1 MIQKRFTG
9 PYTVYIYIGWTSSGI
24 TYLLPPGGSTGG
36 IAAHPTKCEVGR
48 GGGESGGKKK
58 GGGKEE
64 KVSTGGRMRN
74 GRGEE
79 KKGSF
84 GPAGYMWGRGE
95 RKGGEGGVFAA
106 ATENLSVPEGID

>member
-1 MIQKRFTG
+1 M
-9 PYTVYIYIGWTSSGI
+9 
-24 TYLLPPGGSTGG
+24 
-36 IAAHPTKCEVGR
+36 
-48 GGGESGGKKK
+48 
-58 GGGKEE
+58 
-64 KVSTGGRMRN
+64 STGGRMRN